1 MSDSRP
7 YKSDS
12 SNTGGGPE
20 DNEERRRSDE
30 QNEQE
35 DLNQGMTTGTHDS
48 TRSGVDWGDSY
59 RNLKVKREKSTASN
73 DAGPPGKSKE

>member
-7 YKSDS
+7 YKPDS
-12 SNTGGGPE
+12 SNTGGAPE

-30 QNEQE
+30 RNQQE

-59 RNLKVKREKSTASN
+59 KNLKETRGKTAKG
-73 DAGPPGKSKE
+73 APAAPPGKSNE